1 MTEILHIDGSRERV
15 DGPLSLHDFQNVVGG
30 LIELVYLPGK
40 QFLVVNEEGLLLG
53 LPTNMTASNIAGRH
67 LVGTA
72 ILTDELE

>member
-1 MTEILHIDGSRERV
+1 
-15 DGPLSLHDFQNVVGG
+15 
-30 LIELVYLPGK
+30 
-40 QFLVVNEEGLLLG
+40 